1 MKIKPL
7 MNRIVVQCDKPG
19 AQSSI
24 IAVVD
29 REDKPTRGKVV
40 AVGPGK
46 RVKGELQPLLVGVGD
61 TVLFPR
67 GTGMK
72 TTVDKQDFYVMH
84 DEDILGIVTD

>member
-7 MNRIVVQCDKPG
+7 LNRIVVQCEAAP
-19 AQSSI
+19 QLSSI

-29 REDKPTRGKVV
+29 HDGKPTRGKVV
-40 AVGPGK
+40 AIGPGK
-46 RVKGELQPLLVGVGD
+46 LVKGELQPVSVAVGD

-67 GTGMK
+67 GSGIK

-84 DEDILGIVTD
+84 DDDILGIVA